1 MIKLKKEKQYPP
13 RPALRF
19 FRWFCHPKLKDSIE
33 GDLMELYKERKAK
46 SGKLKADLRFIIDVV
61 LLFRPSIIKP
71 AEGYKNLNTYGM
83 FKNYF
88 KISLRHLTKN
98 KTFAF
103 INVFSLAVGLAACVV
118 IYLFVSDERSFDS
131 FHSKNENIYRLDE
144 VQKFTGT
151 NEQKVALSMPGMGP
165 ALKRDFPEIQT
176 YVRLWLRGKQLI
188 TKDETKQLIDNV
200 MVADST
206 FFDVFDFPLIHGDVN
221 TCLDRPLTILL
232 TESTALK
239 FFKTTSDALNNTVLW
254 DGRDYQVT
262 GILKDVPENSHIQF
276 EALLSMVTYTT
287 GENNVNNSWGGN
299 WMTTYLVL
307 EPTVDIDAMEEKF
320 PAFMS
325 RHMDDPEINTNYKLF
340 LQQLKE
346 VHLASTDIEHD
357 YINYRK
363 FNGSYLIIFY
373 IIGAFILLI
382 AAVNFM
388 NLTTA
393 RASHRWKEI
402 GVRKSIGAKKI
413 QLFAQF
419 IFESVMLASIA
430 LVVAL
435 LLDFIFIP
443 MINDLIGRKLTILP
457 LFQNVWQI
465 TAVLVVT
472 LSLGILTGIYPSFYM
487 TSFTLSRV
495 LKGGNKG
502 EGKSVL
508 RSTLVVVQFGLAIA
522 MMVSTLIVVQQLS
535 FMKESDIGFDKDQ
548 MLLVNMNSEAN
559 EKFETIKKELQKQSM
574 VKGVTASGQR
584 LGSNFHQW
592 GFKVKGDTGVLAI
605 TPSNVNVDYDYLTV
619 YGIQIEEGRGFSK
632 DNLTDNGLAFVINES
647 FANELKLKETIGT
660 KAGHD
665 WYHND
670 SLGTIIGVVK
680 DFNFNSLHYK
690 INTLALVVHPEWGY
704 SELSVK
710 IEKGRTKEG
719 IAAVKKVWD
728 ELVPSY
734 PFDYTFLDSHFEE
747 VYRSDNQMSSVVA
760 IMAGLSILIS
770 CIGLFGL
777 AAITIEKKTKEIG
790 VRKVLGAT
798 ESQITLL
805 LSRNFALLII
815 IAFVIVSPITYYALH
830 RWLEGFAYR
839 ININL
844 LLFVSG
850 GILALVIGLLTI
862 SYHTIRSAR
871 ANPVKALRYE

>member
-1 MIKLKKEKQYPP
+1 MTDPVKPP
-13 RPALRF
+13 RLATKLLKAFLRID
-19 FRWFCHPKLKDSIE
+19 LSE
-33 GDLMELYKERKAK
+33 EVQGDLDEKFYQDLKIKSSFTAKKNYWYQALHYLRPFAIRKFK
-46 SGKLKADLRFIIDVV
+46 RLHPMNNH
-61 LLFRPSIIKP
+61 LF
-71 AEGYKNLNTYGM
+71 E
-83 FKNYF
+83 NYF
-88 KISLRHLTKN
+88 KISTRNIFKHKMIS
-98 KTFAF
+98 F
-103 INVFSLAVGLAACVV
+103 INVFSLAVGLAACVA
-118 IYLFVSDERSFDS
+118 IYLFVLDERSFDA
-131 FHSKNENIYRLDE
+131 FHSRKENIYRLDE
-144 VQKFTGT
+144 IQKFTGT

-165 ALKRDFPEIQT
+165 ALKRDFPEVKN

-188 TKDETKQLIDNV
+188 TKDETKQLIENV

-206 FFDVFDFPLIHGDVN
+206 FSDVFDFPLIHGDIN

-239 FFKTTSDALNNTVLW
+239 FFKTTREALDNTVFW

-262 GILKDVPENSHIQF
+262 GILKDIPENSHIQF
-276 EALLSMVTYTT
+276 EALLSMVTYTS

-325 RHMDDPEINTNYKLF
+325 RYMSDPEINTYYKLF
-340 LQQLKE
+340 LQRLDE

-357 YINYRK
+357 YINHRK
-363 FNGSYLIIFY
+363 FNGSYLTIFY
-373 IIGAFILLI
+373 AIAGFILLI

-402 GVRKSIGAKKI
+402 GVRKTIGAKRF
-413 QLFAQF
+413 QLFGQF
-419 IFESVMLASIA
+419 IFESVMLAGFA
-430 LVVAL
+430 LLVAL
-435 LLDFIFIP
+435 LLDALFIP
-443 MINDLIGRKLTILP
+443 FLNDLIGRKLTILP
-457 LFQNVWQI
+457 LFQNGWQI
-465 TAVLVVT
+465 VAVVAGT
-472 LSLGILTGIYPSFYM
+472 LLLGILTGIYPSFYM
-487 TSFTLSRV
+487 TSFDLSKV

-502 EGKSVL
+502 EGKSML
-508 RSTLVVVQFGLAIA
+508 RSTLVVIQFGLAIA
-522 MMVSTLIVVQQLS
+522 MMVSTFVVIQQLS
-535 FMKESDIGFDKDQ
+535 FMKESDIGFEKDQ
-548 MLLVNMNSEAN
+548 MLLVNMNNEAN
-559 EKFETIKKELQKQSM
+559 EKFETIRKELQKQSM
-574 VKGVTASGQR
+574 IKGVTASGQR
-584 LGSNFHQW
+584 LGNNFHQW
-592 GFKVKGDTGVLAI
+592 GFKVKADTGVLSI

-619 YGIQIEEGRGFSK
+619 YGMEMKEGRGFSK
-632 DNLTDNGLAFVINES
+632 DNVNDNGLAFVINES
-647 FANELKLKETIGT
+647 FANELRLKETIGT

-690 INTLALVVHPEWGY
+690 VNTLALVVHPEWGY

-710 IEKGRTKEG
+710 IEKGRTEEG

-728 ELVPSY
+728 ELVPTY
-734 PFDYTFLDSHFEE
+734 PFDYTFLDAHFEE
-747 VYRSDNQMSSVVA
+747 VYRSDKQMSAVVA

-798 ESQITLL
+798 ESQITVL
-805 LSRNFALLII
+805 LSRNFALLIL
-815 IAFVIVSPITYYALH
+815 IAFIIVSPLTYLALH

-839 ININL
+839 IDINL
-844 LLFVSG
+844 LVFVIG
-850 GILALVIGLLTI
+850 GILALAIGLLTI
-862 SYHTIRSAR
+862 SYHTFRSAR

>member
-1 MIKLKKEKQYPP
+1 LKDSNKHPP
-13 RPALRF
+13 NVFLKF
-19 FRWFCHPKLKDSIE
+19 FRWYCHPKLADHIE
-33 GDLMELYKERKAK
+33 GDLIEVYQQRLEKIGK
-46 SGKLKADLRFIIDVV
+46 SKADIKFIIDV
-61 LLFRPSIIKP
+61 LLLLRPRIIKP
-71 AEGYKNLNTYGM
+71 LEGHQNLNTYGM
-83 FKNYF
+83 YKNYF
-88 KISLRHLTKN
+88 KISTRNILKHKMIS
-98 KTFAF
+98 F
-103 INVFSLAVGLAACVV
+103 INVFSLAVGLAACLV

-131 FHSKNENIYRLDE
+131 FHSKKENIYRLDE

-165 ALKRDFPEIQT
+165 ALKRDFPEVQT
-176 YVRLWLRGKQLI
+176 YVRLWRRGKELI
-188 TKDETKQLIDNV
+188 TKEDTKQLIDNV

-206 FFDVFDFPLIHGDVN
+206 FFDVFDYPLIHGDIL

-239 FFKTTSDALNNTVLW
+239 FFKTTGEALNNTISW
-254 DGRDYQVT
+254 DGRDYEIT

-276 EALLSMVTYTT
+276 EALFSMVTYTS

-299 WMTTYLVL
+299 WMTTYLL
-307 EPTVDIDAMEEKF
+307 LDPNTNIASMEEKF

-325 RHMDDPEINTNYKLF
+325 RHMDDPEINTYYKLF
-340 LQQLKE
+340 LQRLDE

-373 IIGAFILLI
+373 LIAVFILLI

-402 GVRKSIGAKKI
+402 GVRKTIGAKKV

-419 IFESVMLASIA
+419 IFESVLLAGIA

-435 LLDFIFIP
+435 LIDAIFIP
-443 MINDLIGRKLTILP
+443 ITNDMIGRKLSLLL
-457 LFQNVWQI
+457 LFQNGWQL
-465 TAVLVVT
+465 AALVVGT

-487 TSFTLSRV
+487 TSFDLSRV

-502 EGKSVL
+502 EGKSVF

-535 FMKESDIGFDKDQ
+535 FMKESDIGFDKEQ
-548 MLLVNMNSEAN
+548 MLLVNMNQEAN

-574 VKGVTASGQR
+574 IRGVTASGQR
-584 LGSNFHQW
+584 LGNNFHQN
-592 GFKVKGDTGVLAI
+592 GFKVKADTGVMSI
-605 TPSNVNVDYDYLTV
+605 TPSNVNVDFDYLNV
-619 YGIQIEEGRGFSK
+619 YGIEVKEGRGFSK
-632 DNLTDNGLAFVINES
+632 DVLTDNGLAFVINES
-647 FANELKLKETIGT
+647 FANELMLKETIGT
-660 KAGHD
+660 KVGHD
-665 WYHND
+665 WYHSD
-670 SLGTIIGVVK
+670 SLGTIIGIVK

-690 INTLALVVHPEWGY
+690 VNTLALVVHPEWGY
-704 SELSVK
+704 NELSVK
-710 IEKGRTKEG
+710 LEKGHTEEG

-734 PFDYTFLDSHFEE
+734 PFDYTFLDAHFEE

-798 ESQITLL
+798 ESQITIL

-815 IAFVIVSPITYYALH
+815 IAFVLVCPITYYALH

-850 GILALVIGLLTI
+850 GVLALVIGLLTI

>member
-1 MIKLKKEKQYPP
+1 MVAP
-13 RPALRF
+13 
-19 FRWFCHPKLKDSIE
+19 PKLAQRFLAFFLRNDLAE
-33 GDLMELYKERKAK
+33 EVQGDLEEKFYKDLKTKSTFQAK
-46 SGKLKADLRFIIDVV
+46 RNYWYQIFNYLRPFAIKKLNQV
-61 LLFRPSIIKP
+61 L
-71 AEGYKNLNTYGM
+71 AMKNHLLG
-83 FKNYF
+83 NYF
-88 KISLRHLTKN
+88 KITTRNIVKN
-98 KTFAF
+98 KMISF
-103 INVFSLAVGLAACVV
+103 INVFSLAIGLAACVV
-118 IYLFVSDERSFDS
+118 IYLFVSDERSFDT

-165 ALKRDFPEIQT
+165 AMKRDFPEVKSF
-176 YVRLWLRGKQLI
+176 VRFWNRGKQLI
-188 TKDETKQLIDNV
+188 TKNDTKHLIDNV
-200 MVADST
+200 MAVDST
-206 FFDVFDFPLIHGDVN
+206 FFDVFDFQLAQGDIN

-239 FFKTTSDALNNTVLW
+239 FFKTTSEALNNTVFW

-276 EALLSMVTYTT
+276 EALLSMVSYTW

-299 WMTTYLVL
+299 WMTTYLLL
-307 EPTVDIDAMEEKF
+307 ESNANIKFIEEKF
-320 PAFMS
+320 PAFLS
-325 RHMDDPEINTNYKLF
+325 RYMDDPNITTTYKLF
-340 LQQLKE
+340 LQPLNE
-346 VHLASTDIEHD
+346 VHLASNDIEHD

-363 FNGSYLIIFY
+363 FNGSYLTIFY

-402 GVRKSIGAKKI
+402 GVRKSIGAKKF
-413 QLFAQF
+413 QLFGQF
-419 IFESVMLASIA
+419 IFESVMLAGFA
-430 LVVAL
+430 LLVAL
-435 LLDFIFIP
+435 LLDALFIP
-443 MINDLIGRKLTILP
+443 FLNDLIGRKLTILP
-457 LFQNVWQI
+457 LFQNIWQVA
-465 TAVLVVT
+465 AVLVGT

-487 TSFTLSRV
+487 TSFNLSSV

-508 RSTLVVVQFGLAIA
+508 RNTLVVVQFGLAIA
-522 MMVSTLIVVQQLS
+522 MMVSTLIVIQQLS

-548 MLLVNMNSEAN
+548 MLLVNMNGEAN
-559 EKFETIKKELQKQSM
+559 QKFETIKAELQKQSFI
-574 VKGVTASGQR
+574 KGVTASGQR
-584 LGSNFHQW
+584 LGNNFHQN
-592 GFKVKGDTGVLAI
+592 GFKVKADTGVLAI
-605 TPSNVNVDYDYLTV
+605 TPSNINVDYDYLNV
-619 YGIQIEEGRGFSK
+619 YGIEVKEGRGFSK
-632 DNLTDNGLAFVINES
+632 DNLADKDFAFIINES
-647 FANELKLKETIGT
+647 FAKELRLKETTGT

-690 INTLALVVHPEWGY
+690 VNTLAISVHPEWGY

-710 IEKGRTKEG
+710 IEKGRTEEG

-734 PFDYTFLDSHFEE
+734 PFDYTFLDAHFEE

-770 CIGLFGL
+770 CVGLFGL

-798 ESQITLL
+798 ESQITIL
-805 LSRNFALLII
+805 LSRNFAMLII
-815 IAFVIVSPITYYALH
+815 IAFVIVSPITYYGLH
-830 RWLEGFAYR
+830 RWLESFAYR

-844 LLFVSG
+844 LLFVLG
-850 GILALVIGLLTI
+850 GALALVIGLLTI
-862 SYHTIRSAR
+862 SYHTLRSAR